1 MTRSLHWYALVA
13 GLVCSGVAG
22 IVNQVVWQRALKVVL
37 GGSETLSSMIVV
49 LVFLG
54 GLGLGSALA
63 ARRAAGATNPMAVLA
78 MVELGLALVNAVV
91 AMVLGLDIS
100 ETVYAVQRLAVGL
113 GVPLRVV
120 YALGASVCLLPPT
133 LLMGATIP
141 LASEAAQRQLGAR
154 DRSLVPVLFFVNTAG
169 AALGALVASLWWL
182 PWWGQRAALFGAIA
196 LNALAAFWIGVLGR
210 SPSVPGRPPSSETQL
225 SRPYTREEVLGA
237 ALGFVSLGY
246 EMLLFRALSLSHG
259 PLPGTFALG
268 LTAFLVAW
276 ATGVALSARLRV
288 AEMVLALVTA
298 MTVALAPAVLVW
310 DRARH
315 SGDYGDL
322 SSLLP
327 AVFLYAVPVVGF
339 GWLYG
344 CLVSRRAEDWGR
356 DVGRYAAL
364 NTLGSCA
371 GVLAF
376 TLGVYELPLAAGT
389 TLVASVLV
397 VVAGVE
403 GAAESGAGAARL
415 MGDGGAAMK
424 RNPLAVGISV
434 VGVLA
439 ALTAVCWGAT
449 QRVQRMA
456 DGTRTYWGSDGVVEV
471 HPDGDVM
478 LDGLWHTR
486 LTDGPDGHVG
496 RPYTWVMAAAA
507 VLAHPD
513 PHPQR
518 ALVIGAGVGVSGV
531 TLAGVDGL
539 QVDGYEINRTLK
551 RLLVDMPE
559 QTLGALEHE
568 QLRWIWQDA
577 RTGLALDET
586 RYDIILSAPLHL
598 RQAGSS
604 LLLSREYLRLVKSRL
619 ADGGVVAVY
628 SNEGPGAQT
637 LLVQAT
643 LAEAFAY
650 RTSWYDGIVTV
661 ASDRPIEITPELLA
675 SRMQRSDLL
684 YRQMRDLD
692 ASLAADGGVF
702 GLWDGDTY
710 TRVTGDRVIVD
721 DWPLVEHPE
730 VASQLVRE
738 QTVAK

>member
-1 MTRSLHWYALVA
+1 MTFSRCWYALVA

-63 ARRAAGATNPMAVLA
+63 SRRAAQATNPIAALA
-78 MVELGLALVNAVV
+78 MVELGLALVNAIV
-91 AMVLGLDIS
+91 AAVLGLDIS
-100 ETVYAVQRLAVGL
+100 ETVYAMQRLAVGF
-113 GVPLRVV
+113 GIPLRMV
-120 YALGASVCLLPPT
+120 YALGAAACLLPPT

-141 LASEAAQRQLGAR
+141 LASEVAQRQLGGQ
-154 DRSLVPVLFFVNTAG
+154 DRALVPVLFFVNTAG
-169 AALGALVASLWWL
+169 AAVGALVASLWWL

-196 LNALAAFWIGVLGR
+196 LNVVAAIWIGVVGR
-210 SPSVPGRPPSSETQL
+210 SKPVPGRMSTTYTQVRR
-225 SRPYTREEVLGA
+225 SFTQEEILGA
-237 ALGFVSLGY
+237 ILGFVSLGY

-276 ATGVALSARLRV
+276 ATGVALSARMRV
-288 AEMVLALVTA
+288 PEPVLAVVTA
-298 MTVALAPAVLVW
+298 AAVLLAPAVLVW
-310 DRARH
+310 DRARE

-322 SSLLP
+322 AMLLP
-327 AVFLYAVPVVGF
+327 AVAVYALPVIGF

-344 CLVSRRAEDWGR
+344 RLVSRRAEDWGR

-371 GVLAF
+371 GVLVF

-389 TLVASVLV
+389 SFVAAVLV

-403 GAAESGAGAARL
+403 GGMASQDAARRPLATGLRVAGLLGAAVSL
-415 MGDGGAAMK
+415 G
-424 RNPLAVGISV
+424 
-434 VGVLA
+434 
-439 ALTAVCWGAT
+439 WGALDRDT
-449 QRVQRMA
+449 VGA
-456 DGTRTYWGSDGVVEV
+456 DGIRTYWGSDGVVEI
-471 HPDGDVM
+471 HPNGDVM

-486 LTDGPDGHVG
+486 LTEGPNGHVG

-513 PHPQR
+513 PHPKR

-551 RLLVDMPE
+551 RVLVDLPE
-559 QTLGALEHE
+559 QTLGALYHE
-568 QLRWIWQDA
+568 RLRWIWQDA

-619 ADGGVVAVY
+619 AEGGVVAVY

-643 LAEAFAY
+643 LAEAFEY

-661 ASDRPIEITPELLA
+661 ASDQPIEITPALLET
-675 SRMQRSDLL
+675 RMGRPDLL
-684 YRQMRDLD
+684 YRQMKALD
-692 ASLAADGGVF
+692 RALSETGGVYA
-702 GLWDGDTY
+702 LWDGDTH
-710 TRVTGDRVIVD
+710 TRVVGDQVIVD
-721 DWPLVEHPE
+721 DWPLVEHPK
-730 VASQLVRE
+730 VASQLVRKRPSAE
-738 QTVAK
+738 

>member
-1 MTRSLHWYALVA
+1 MIISRRWYALVV
-13 GLVCSGVAG
+13 GLVCSGIAG
-22 IVNQVVWQRALKVVL
+22 IVNQVVWQRALKVIL

-63 ARRAAGATNPMAVLA
+63 SRRAAASPNPLA
-78 MVELGLALVNAVV
+78 ALAGVELGLAAVNAVV
-91 AMVLGLDIS
+91 AIVLGLDIS
-100 ETVYAVQRLAVGL
+100 ETVYAMQRLAVGL

-120 YALGASVCLLPPT
+120 YALGATVSLLPPT

-141 LASEAAQRQLGAR
+141 LASEAAQRQLEAK
-154 DRSLVPVLFFVNTAG
+154 DSALVPVLFFVNTAG
-169 AALGALVASLWWL
+169 AAVGALIASLWWL
-182 PWWGQRAALFGAIA
+182 PWWGQRAALLGAIG
-196 LNALAAFWIGVLGR
+196 LNATAAVVLFLFGRTRGVA
-210 SPSVPGRPPSSETQL
+210 PRPIQAARAAGSLL
-225 SRPYTREEVLGA
+225 SREEVLGA
-237 ALGFVSLGY
+237 VLGFVSLGY
-246 EMLLFRALSLSHG
+246 EMLLFRSLALAHG

-276 ATGVALSARLRV
+276 AVGVAASSRLEAPESVV
-288 AEMVLALVTA
+288 AWATGLAVGLAPVVLA
-298 MTVALAPAVLVW
+298 W

-315 SGDYGDL
+315 TGDYGDL
-322 SSLLP
+322 GVLVPSV
-327 AVFLYAVPVVGF
+327 AVYSIPVLGF

-344 CLVSRRAEDWGR
+344 RLVSRRAEDWGR

-371 GVLAF
+371 GVLVF
-376 TLGVYELPLAAGT
+376 TLGAYELPLVAGT
-389 TLVASVLV
+389 SLVAAVLV
-397 VVAGVE
+397 AVGGVE
-403 GAAESGAGAARL
+403 GTHGFAGTSERGLARGL
-415 MGDGGAAMK
+415 T
-424 RNPLAVGISV
+424 V
-434 VGVLA
+434 VGVLGAVA
-439 ALTAVCWGAT
+439 AVVAGLGFRTHTAN
-449 QRVQRMA
+449 
-456 DGTRTYWGSDGVVEV
+456 DGVVTYWGSDGVVEIQ
-471 HPDGDVM
+471 PDGDVY

-486 LTDGPDGHVG
+486 LTDGPDDHVG

-507 VLAHPD
+507 VLAHPN
-513 PHPQR
+513 PHPKR

-539 QVDGYEINRTLK
+539 AVDGYEINRTL
-551 RLLVDMPE
+551 RRVLEDLPD
-559 QTLGALEHE
+559 QTLGALHHPS
-568 QLRWIWQDA
+568 LRWIWHDA

-604 LLLSREYLRLVKSRL
+604 LLLSREYLRLVKSRMSE
-619 ADGGVVAVY
+619 GGVLAVY

-661 ASDRPIEITPELLA
+661 ASDRPIVVTPELLEE
-675 SRMQRSDLL
+675 RMERTDLL
-684 YRQMRDLD
+684 YRQMKALDLELED
-692 ASLAADGGVF
+692 EGGVY
-702 GLWDGDTY
+702 GLWDGDDY
-710 TRVTGDRVIVD
+710 TATIGDHVILD

-730 VASQLVRE
+730 VANRIVSE
-738 QTVAK
+738 IAAP